1 MQGPF
6 QIEYS
11 IINLT
16 QLMTSD
22 NLSSQ
27 GEVVNMLNNLVEKD
41 PRNTQALSS
50 LANYYES
57 KSDYFNAINFREI
70 ISKVDPYNGRN
81 YLKLGLYF
89 KQIEDYEN
97 MERMLEKINGIA
109 PNSEVGIIASKEL
122 RE

>member
-1 MQGPF
+1 LIASNFTDPD
-6 QIEYS
+6 YKLAAA
-11 IINLT
+11 NYLLT
-16 QLMTSD
+16 IGDTSEGL
-22 NLSSQ
+22 NA
-27 GEVVNMLNNLVEKD
+27 LNNLVEKD

-50 LANYYES
+50 LANYSES
-57 KSDYFNAINFREI
+57 KGDYFNAINFREI
-70 ISKVDPYNGRN
+70 ISKVDPYNGKN

-89 KQIEDYEN
+89 KQIKDYEN